1 MGETRVGLLEFGD
14 LSLRDVIATAKL
26 ADDLGFSRIWLTEHV
41 GTKCIENSLL
51 LTPIVAGSTARI
63 RVGPAGVLLR
73 YYAAAA
79 VARDG
84 MFLESTFERIDLGLA
99 GGSIAPPED
108 APFIDGRVDV
118 YSAEAF
124 ERKLRTVAELISR
137 SDRVSRPELWFLGSS
152 DSRHRGESAARLQA
166 HFALSLILTPTPPSA
181 LPICAYRETEARL
194 GLEPGNAVIAF
205 PLACLESPRDRANYR
220 SPHSGVRGA
229 TFVDTAA
236 RCRERIEEL
245 CHLYNVNEVC
255 ILESSAGIERRGA
268 SLRMLAEAFGGLA
281 GPPAKGRVPSPGE
294 LD

>member
-1 MGETRVGLLEFGD
+1 MYREQPAPNSDRGGIPRHAFAWDPQVSCFGIMRP
-14 LSLRDVIATAKL
+14 LRWHGTGCSWKAP
-26 ADDLGFSRIWLTEHV
+26 SR
-41 GTKCIENSLL
+41 
-51 LTPIVAGSTARI
+51 
-63 RVGPAGVLLR
+63 
-73 YYAAAA
+73 
-79 VARDG
+79 
-84 MFLESTFERIDLGLA
+84 
-99 GGSIAPPED
+99 GSISASLEEASRLRRMP
-108 APFIDGRVDV
+108 AFIDGRVDV

-229 TFVDTAA
+229 TFVHTAA